1 MGQTVVIKG
10 NTNSA
15 FGEYRIETADN
26 PVTLKGQECEAYKIS
41 YQNTP
46 MEETV
51 LVFKDKMF
59 RKYLVLS
66 DKLSVQ
72 YVCNANSFGVEK
84 IDTSFQKEGY
94 NTSDSNLNRNE
105 YFQQKILVP
114 GRIGEK
120 EAITLIASYFPLLLN
135 TNQSTLA
142 VK

>member
-1 MGQTVVIKG
+1 
-10 NTNSA
+10 
-15 FGEYRIETADN
+15 
-26 PVTLKGQECEAYKIS
+26 
-41 YQNTP
+41 
-46 MEETV
+46 
-51 LVFKDKMF
+51 MF